1 MFKDIRIV
9 LIFSVVLLD
18 IIGIGIIF
26 PIIPDLLSE
35 VGIDQ
40 NASAALWGGLLS
52 SSYAFM
58 QFVFSPTIGT
68 LSDIFGRRPILLI
81 ASLLLALDYLVMGF
95 AETIWILFI
104 GRIVGGL
111 AGGTIST
118 GTAYLADISNAKEKK
133 KNFAIIGAA
142 FGLGFILGPV
152 IGGLMGEIS
161 VRAPFF
167 LSALLSFLN
176 FFLCLFLLPETQKSE
191 ARNKFEIK
199 KLNPF
204 FNISNIFKIR
214 LLKGL
219 FFCFFL
225 IALANT
231 VYPAIWSFWGR
242 EVFGWSSGMI
252 GFTLA
257 CYGFLLFIV
266 QAFIIRLKFF
276 DRLSTRNLMSFSL
289 TCGIIALFSF
299 GLIRLEVLVFVII
312 PIAALSEMVSPTLKA
327 FLSNEI
333 SERDQGLLQ
342 GILNS
347 IVGLTS
353 VIGPISMSYIFSKG
367 ASQDSLIYI
376 PGAPFLFAG
385 CLFFASLIFIRR
397 FLS

>member
-1 MFKDIRIV
+1 MFKDIRIA

-26 PIIPDLLSE
+26 PIIPDLLIE

-40 NASAALWGGLLS
+40 NASAAFWGGLLS
-52 SSYAFM
+52 SSYAFT

-81 ASLLLALDYLVMGF
+81 ALFLLGLDYLVMGF
-95 AETIWILFI
+95 AENIFILFV
-104 GRIVGGL
+104 GRILGGL
-111 AGGTIST
+111 AGGTVAT
-118 GTAYLADISNAKEKK
+118 GTAYLADLSAIKDKK

-142 FGLGFILGPV
+142 FGLGFILGPI

-167 LSALLSFLN
+167 LSALLCFLN
-176 FFLCLFLLPETQKSE
+176 FFLCFFLIPETLKL
-191 ARNKFEIK
+191 RTKNKFVIK

-204 FNISNIFKIR
+204 FNMSYIFKIP
-214 LLKGL
+214 LFKGL
-219 FFCFFL
+219 FFCLFL
-225 IALANT
+225 IAFANT

-266 QAFIIRLKFF
+266 QAFVIRLKFF
-276 DRLSTRNLMSFSL
+276 DKLSTKRLTLFSL
-289 TCGIIALFSF
+289 TCGIIALVSF
-299 GLIRLEVLVFVII
+299 GIVRVELLVFAII
-312 PIAALSEMVSPTLKA
+312 PVAALSEMVNPTLKA
-327 FLSNEI
+327 FMSNEI
-333 SERDQGLLQ
+333 SEKDQGLLQ
-342 GILNS
+342 GVLNS
-347 IVGLTS
+347 IFGFTS
-353 VIGPISMSYIFSKG
+353 VIGPISMSYIFSIG
-367 ASQDSLIYI
+367 AAKDSLVYN

-385 CLFFASLIFIRR
+385 CLFFASLILIRR

>member
-1 MFKDIRIV
+1 MFKDIRIT

-26 PIIPDLLSE
+26 PIIPDLLKE
-35 VGIDQ
+35 VGISE

-68 LSDIFGRRPILLI
+68 LSDIFGRRPVLLLG
-81 ASLLLALDYLVMGF
+81 SLLLGVDYLVMGF
-95 AETIWILFI
+95 AETVFILFI
-104 GRIVGGL
+104 GRVVGGL
-111 AGGTIST
+111 AGGTIAT
-118 GTAYLADISNAKEKK
+118 GTAYLADISDTKDKK

-142 FGLGFILGPV
+142 FGLGFILGPI
-152 IGGLMGEIS
+152 IGGLIGEIS

-176 FFLCLFLLPETQKSE
+176 FFLCLFLLPETLKL
-191 ARNKFEIK
+191 RNENRFRIK

-204 FNISNIFKIR
+204 FNINYIFKIG
-214 LLKGL
+214 LFKGL

-225 IALANT
+225 IAFANT

-242 EVFGWSSGMI
+242 EVFGWSAGMI

-266 QAFIIRLKFF
+266 QAFVIRLKFF
-276 DRLSTRNLMSFSL
+276 DNLSTQKLTFFSL
-289 TCGIIALFSF
+289 TCGIIALVSF
-299 GLIRLEVLVFVII
+299 GLIRVEILVFAII
-312 PIAALSEMVSPTLKA
+312 PVAALSEMVNPTLKA
-327 FLSNEI
+327 FMSNKI
-333 SERDQGLLQ
+333 SEKDQGLLQ
-342 GILNS
+342 GVLNS
-347 IVGLTS
+347 IVGFTS
-353 VIGPISMSYIFSKG
+353 IIGPMSMSYIFSIG
-367 ASQDSLIYI
+367 ASKDSFFYN
-376 PGAPFLFAG
+376 PGSPFLFAG
-385 CLFFASLIFIRR
+385 FLFFISLIFIRR

>member
-1 MFKDIRIV
+1 V

-18 IIGIGIIF
+18 IIGIGVIF
-26 PIIPDLLSE
+26 PIIPDLLKE

-40 NASAALWGGLLS
+40 TASAAFWGGLLS

-68 LSDIFGRRPILLI
+68 LSDIFGRRPVLLI
-81 ASLLLALDYLVMGF
+81 ASLLLGIDYLLMGF
-95 AETIWILFI
+95 AENILILFI
-104 GRIVGGL
+104 GRIIGGL
-111 AGGTIST
+111 AGGTIAT
-118 GTAYLADISNAKEKK
+118 GTAYLADISDTKDKK

-142 FGLGFILGPV
+142 FGLGFILGPI

-176 FFLCLFLLPETQKSE
+176 FFLCLFLLPETLRLGTK
-191 ARNKFEIK
+191 NKFRVK

-204 FNISNIFKIR
+204 FNLSYVIKIP
-214 LLKGL
+214 LFKGL

-225 IALANT
+225 IAFANT

-266 QAFIIRLKFF
+266 QAFVIRL
-276 DRLSTRNLMSFSL
+276 
-289 TCGIIALFSF
+289 
-299 GLIRLEVLVFVII
+299 
-312 PIAALSEMVSPTLKA
+312 
-327 FLSNEI
+327 
-333 SERDQGLLQ
+333 
-342 GILNS
+342 
-347 IVGLTS
+347 
-353 VIGPISMSYIFSKG
+353 
-367 ASQDSLIYI
+367 
-376 PGAPFLFAG
+376 
-385 CLFFASLIFIRR
+385 
-397 FLS
+397 

>member
-1 MFKDIRIV
+1 MFKDIRIA

-40 NASAALWGGLLS
+40 NASAAFWGGLLS

-68 LSDIFGRRPILLI
+68 LSDIFGRRPILLL
-81 ASLLLALDYLVMGF
+81 ASLLLSLDYLVMGF

-111 AGGTIST
+111 AGGTIAT
-118 GTAYLADISNAKEKK
+118 GTAYLADISNAQDKK

-176 FFLCLFLLPETQKSE
+176 FFLCLFLLPETLNFGAKKSF
-191 ARNKFEIK
+191 AAK

-204 FNISNIFKIR
+204 FNLSNIFKMHT
-214 LLKGL
+214 LQGL

-225 IALANT
+225 ITFANT

-266 QAFIIRLKFF
+266 QAFIIRLQFF
-276 DRLSTRNLMSFSL
+276 DRLSTKNLTSFSL
-289 TCGIIALFSF
+289 MCGIIALFSF
-299 GLIRLEVLVFVII
+299 GFIKFEVFVFAII
-312 PIAALSEMVSPTLKA
+312 PIAALSEMVNPTLKA

-333 SERDQGLLQ
+333 PEMDQGLLQ

-353 VIGPISMSYIFSKG
+353 IVGPISMSYIFSKG
-367 ASQDSLIYI
+367 ASQQSIIYI

-385 CLFFASLIFIRR
+385 CLFCASLVFIRR

>member
-1 MFKDIRIV
+1 MFKDIRIA

-35 VGIDQ
+35 VGINE
-40 NASAALWGGLLS
+40 NAKAAFWGGLLS
-52 SSYAFM
+52 SSYALM
-58 QFVFSPTIGT
+58 QFFFSPTIGT
-68 LSDIFGRRPILLI
+68 LSDIFGRRPVLLL

-104 GRIVGGL
+104 GRIIGGI
-111 AGGTIST
+111 AGGTIAT
-118 GTAYLADISNAKEKK
+118 GTAYLADISNARDKK

-152 IGGLMGEIS
+152 VGGLMGEIS

-176 FFLCLFLLPETQKSE
+176 FFLCLFLLPETL
-191 ARNKFEIK
+191 KFRSKNFALK

-204 FNISNIFKIR
+204 FNILNIFKIR
-214 LLKGL
+214 TLKGL
-219 FFCFFL
+219 FFSFFL
-225 IALANT
+225 IAFANT
-231 VYPAIWSFWGR
+231 VYPATWSFWGR

-266 QAFIIRLKFF
+266 QAFIIRLQFF
-276 DRLSTRNLMSFSL
+276 DRLSTKNLMSLSL
-289 TCGIIALFSF
+289 VCGIIALFSF
-299 GLIRLEVLVFVII
+299 GFIRSELFVFAII

-327 FLSNEI
+327 FLSNQIPEM
-333 SERDQGLLQ
+333 DQGLLQ

-353 VIGPISMSYIFSKG
+353 IIGPISMSYIFSKG
-367 ASQDSLIYI
+367 ASQESFFYI

-397 FLS
+397 FLP

>member
-1 MFKDIRIV
+1 MFKDIRIA
-9 LIFSVVLLD
+9 LIFSVVLID

-40 NASAALWGGLLS
+40 NASAAFWGGLLS

-68 LSDIFGRRPILLI
+68 LSDIFGRRPVLLL

-111 AGGTIST
+111 AGGTIAT
-118 GTAYLADISNAKEKK
+118 ATAYLADISNAGDKK
-133 KNFAIIGAA
+133 NNFAIIGAA
-142 FGLGFILGPV
+142 FGLGFILGPI

-161 VRAPFF
+161 IRAPFF

-176 FFLCLFLLPETQKSE
+176 FFLCVFLLPETLKFG
-191 ARNKFEIK
+191 AKNKFSINK
-199 KLNPF
+199 MNPF
-204 FNISNIFKIR
+204 VNILKIFKVR
-214 LLKGL
+214 TLQGL

-225 IALANT
+225 IAFANT
-231 VYPAIWSFWGR
+231 VYPALWSFWGR

-266 QAFIIRLKFF
+266 QAFIIRLEFF
-276 DRLSTRNLMSFSL
+276 DRLSTKNLMSFSL
-289 TCGIIALFSF
+289 MCGIIALFLF
-299 GLIRLEVLVFVII
+299 GFIRLEVFVFVII
-312 PIAALSEMVSPTLKA
+312 PVAALSEMVSPTLKA

-333 SERDQGLLQ
+333 PEMDQGLLQ

-353 VIGPISMSYIFSKG
+353 IVGPISMSYIFSKG
-367 ASQDSLIYI
+367 ASQESIIYI

-397 FLS
+397 FLP

>member
-1 MFKDIRIV
+1 MFKDIRIA

-18 IIGIGIIF
+18 IIGIGVIF
-26 PIIPDLLSE
+26 PIIPDLLKE
-35 VGIDQ
+35 VGIDKT
-40 NASAALWGGLLS
+40 ASAAFWGGLLS

-68 LSDIFGRRPILLI
+68 LSDIFGRRPVLLV
-81 ASLLLALDYLVMGF
+81 ASLFLGIDYLLMGF
-95 AETIWILFI
+95 AENILILFI
-104 GRIVGGL
+104 GRIIGGL
-111 AGGTIST
+111 AGGTIAT
-118 GTAYLADISNAKEKK
+118 GTAYLADISDTKDKK

-142 FGLGFILGPV
+142 FGLGFILGPI

-176 FFLCLFLLPETQKSE
+176 FFLCLFLLPESLRLGTK
-191 ARNKFEIK
+191 NKFSIK

-204 FNISNIFKIR
+204 FNLSCVVKIP
-214 LLKGL
+214 LFKGL

-225 IALANT
+225 IAFANT

-266 QAFIIRLKFF
+266 QAFVIRLKFF
-276 DRLSTRNLMSFSL
+276 DKLSTKNLTLFSL
-289 TCGIIALFSF
+289 TCGIVALVSF
-299 GLIRLEVLVFVII
+299 GLIRVEILVFVII
-312 PIAALSEMVSPTLKA
+312 PVAALSEMVNPTLKA
-327 FLSNEI
+327 FISNQT
-333 SERDQGLLQ
+333 SEKDQGILQ
-342 GILNS
+342 GVLNS
-347 IVGLTS
+347 IVGFTS
-353 VIGPISMSYIFSKG
+353 IIGPISMSYIFSIG
-367 ASQDSLIYI
+367 ASKNSLIYN

-385 CLFFASLIFIRR
+385 CLFFASLILIRR
-397 FLS
+397 FLT

>member
-1 MFKDIRIV
+1 MFKDIRIA

-26 PIIPDLLSE
+26 PIIPDLLKE

-40 NASAALWGGLLS
+40 TASAAFWGGLLS
-52 SSYAFM
+52 SSYAFT
-58 QFVFSPTIGT
+58 QFVCSPTIGT

-81 ASLLLALDYLVMGF
+81 ASLLLGLDYLLMGF
-95 AETIWILFI
+95 AETIFILFI
-104 GRIVGGL
+104 GRIIGGL
-111 AGGTIST
+111 AGGTIAT
-118 GTAYLADISNAKEKK
+118 GTAYLADISDTKDKQ

-142 FGLGFILGPV
+142 FGLGFILGPI

-167 LSALLSFLN
+167 LSALLCFLN
-176 FFLCLFLLPETQKSE
+176 FFLCFLLLPETLKLGTK
-191 ARNKFEIK
+191 NKFVIRE
-199 KLNPF
+199 LNPF
-204 FNISNIFKIR
+204 FNISYIFEVP
-214 LLKGL
+214 LFKGL

-225 IALANT
+225 ISFANT
-231 VYPAIWSFWGR
+231 VYPSIWSFWGR

-257 CYGFLLFIV
+257 CYGLLLFIV
-266 QAFIIRLKFF
+266 QAFIIRLKFV
-276 DRLSTRNLMSFSL
+276 DKLSTKRLTTFSL

-299 GLIRLEVLVFVII
+299 GIVRVEILVFAII
-312 PIAALSEMVSPTLKA
+312 PVAALSEMVGPTLKA
-327 FLSNEI
+327 FMSNEI
-333 SERDQGLLQ
+333 SQKDQGLLQ

-353 VIGPISMSYIFSKG
+353 VLGPISMSYIFSIG
-367 ASQDSLIYI
+367 ASKDSLVYS

-385 CLFFASLIFIRR
+385 CLFFASLILIKR
-397 FLS
+397 FLY

>member
-1 MFKDIRIV
+1 MFKDIRIL
-9 LIFSVVLLD
+9 LIFNVILLD

-35 VGIDQ
+35 VGIGK

-58 QFVFSPTIGT
+58 QFAFSPTIGT
-68 LSDIFGRRPILLI
+68 LSDIFGRRPILLL

-104 GRIVGGL
+104 GRIIGGL
-111 AGGTIST
+111 AGGTIAT
-118 GTAYLADISNAKEKK
+118 GTAYLADISSAKDKK

-161 VRAPFF
+161 IRAPFF
-167 LSALLSFLN
+167 LSALLSLLN
-176 FFLCLFLLPETQKSE
+176 FFLCLFLLPESLGFRT
-191 ARNKFEIK
+191 K
-199 KLNPF
+199 KNFSIRSLNPLL
-204 FNISNIFKIR
+204 NISNIFKIR
-214 LLKGL
+214 LFKGL

-225 IALANT
+225 IALSNT

-257 CYGFLLFIV
+257 CYGVLLFIV
-266 QAFIIRLKFF
+266 QAFIIRLQFF
-276 DRLSTRNLMSFSL
+276 DRLSTKNLMSFSL
-289 TCGIIALFSF
+289 ICGIIALVSF
-299 GLIRLEVLVFVII
+299 GVVRFEVFVFAII

-333 SERDQGLLQ
+333 SEMDQGFLQ

-353 VIGPISMSYIFSKG
+353 IIGPISMSYIFSKG
-367 ASQDSLIYI
+367 ASQESIIYI

>member
-1 MFKDIRIV
+1 MFKDIRIA

-26 PIIPDLLSE
+26 PIIPDLLIE

-40 NASAALWGGLLS
+40 TASAAFWGGLLS
-52 SSYAFM
+52 SSYAFT

-81 ASLLLALDYLVMGF
+81 ASLFLGLDYLLMGF
-95 AETIWILFI
+95 AETIFILFI
-104 GRIVGGL
+104 GRIIGGL
-111 AGGTIST
+111 AGGTIAT
-118 GTAYLADISNAKEKK
+118 GTAYLADISDTKDKQ

-142 FGLGFILGPV
+142 FGLGFILGPI

-167 LSALLSFLN
+167 LSALLCFLN
-176 FFLCLFLLPETQKSE
+176 FFLCFLLLPETLKLGTK
-191 ARNKFEIK
+191 NKFVIR

-204 FNISNIFKIR
+204 FNISYIFEVP
-214 LLKGL
+214 LFKGL

-225 IALANT
+225 IAFANT
-231 VYPAIWSFWGR
+231 VYPSIWSFWGR

-257 CYGFLLFIV
+257 CYGLLLFIV
-266 QAFIIRLKFF
+266 QAFIIRLKFV
-276 DRLSTRNLMSFSL
+276 DKLSTKRLTTFSL
-289 TCGIIALFSF
+289 TCGIIALVSF
-299 GLIRLEVLVFVII
+299 GIVRVEILVFAII
-312 PIAALSEMVSPTLKA
+312 PVAALSEMVSPTLKA
-327 FLSNEI
+327 FMSNEI
-333 SERDQGLLQ
+333 SQKDQGLLQ
-342 GILNS
+342 GVLNS

-353 VIGPISMSYIFSKG
+353 VIGPISMSYIFSIG
-367 ASQDSLIYI
+367 ASKDSLVYS

-385 CLFFASLIFIRR
+385 FLFFSSLILIKR
-397 FLS
+397 LLY